1 MLGFF
6 YGNNLQLLIEVIFI
20 VEKVFIEYLCHP
32 KKVLKQQF

>member
-20 VEKVFIEYLCHP
+20 VENAFIEYLCHP
-32 KKVLKQQF
+32 KKVLKQ